1 MHLPRLVPLAALLGA
16 FLFPS
21 PLPGQEAAAKL
32 LDARQKYERAKTELM
47 QKADSRLRDLDE
59 PAAVRSEALKALRE
73 RGQIDRLSALKD
85 LASAVEEQRS
95 HLLGAFEACA
105 DSMLR
110 NEDPALDQVLVEQKL
125 WQQILDS
132 LPWRPVD
139 VATLEKSGDAGF
151 TWKPPEGASCGYR
164 LQVRGS
170 VDQGQVGSVDFVLPV
185 ALPEK
190 RIVHVPVVDGR
201 FAATL
206 TVGPN
211 GDVALDLGVP
221 RDGKAFAR
229 REASVAELQITADKA
244 TVQVLE
250 LQWKPFLLRTDQ
262 AKVAVVKE
270 KQDAEVQKPPEGGKG
285 DAADPKQKAGT
296 PKAAAPAPAPGKPAA
311 PVPAAAAAKKEGVW
325 EVGTKVAGWR
335 TSNAKPQT
343 EAKDCS
349 LHGQVTSV
357 ANDQIVIEVDERW
370 RGPRGWVTPHREW
383 VWKRVG
389 FDQMTGETLL
399 ELVEAR
405 KDGRVVTRN
414 PRGTARLKGNTMRGT
429 YRVDFT
435 NGIVHPDSE
444 KEHDWILELQ
454 PANGGR

>member
-1 MHLPRLVPLAALLGA
+1 MHFPKLVPVAALFGA

-32 LDARQKYERAKTELM
+32 LEARQKYERGMAEWM
-47 QKADSRLRDLDE
+47 QKADRRLRDLDE
-59 PAAVRSEALKALRE
+59 PAAVRSEALQALRE
-73 RGQIDRLSALKD
+73 RGQIDRLPD
-85 LASAVEEQRS
+85 LASAAEEQRN
-95 HLLGAFEACA
+95 HLLVAFEASA

-110 NEDPALDQVLVEQKL
+110 KKDSALDQVLVEQKL

-139 VATLEKSGDAGF
+139 VATLEKSGDGGF
-151 TWKPPEGASCGYR
+151 AWKPPQEASRGYR
-164 LQVRGS
+164 LQLRGS

-190 RIVHVPVVDGR
+190 RVVHVPVVDGR

-211 GDVALDLGVP
+211 GEVALDLGVP

-229 REASVAELQITADKA
+229 REATVAELRIAADKA
-244 TVQVLE
+244 MVQVLE
-250 LQWKPFLLRTDQ
+250 LQWKPFLLRTDE
-262 AKVAVVKE
+262 AKVAVVKAE
-270 KQDAEVQKPPEGGKG
+270 PDAEAQKPPEGGTG
-285 DAADPKQKAGT
+285 EAADPKPKEVA

-311 PVPAAAAAKKEGVW
+311 PVPAAAAAKKAGVW

-349 LHGQVTSV
+349 LRGQVTSV
-357 ANDQIVIEVDERW
+357 ANDLIVFEVDERW
-370 RGPRGWVTPHREW
+370 RGPRGWATPHREW

-389 FDQMTGETLL
+389 FDNKTGETLL

-435 NGIVHPDSE
+435 NGTVHPDSE
-444 KEHDWILELQ
+444 KEHEWILEVQ